1 MAVKIDQSD
10 AGNLEVSDEVG
21 FPATDADGI
30 VAGTGNGTGDG
41 AVTEVVEI
49 VLSGLFAGCLLD
61 YDVGDGIL
69 LGPYEQ
75 GVADEGCPELIRVGG
90 IGCAAVRFIHG

>member
-1 MAVKIDQSD
+1 MSD
-10 AGNLEVSDEVG
+10 KVG

-30 VAGTGNGTGDG
+30 VAGASDGTGDG

-61 YDVGDGIL
+61 DDVGDGIL
-69 LGPYEQ
+69 LGPDEQ
-75 GVADEGCPELIRVGG
+75 GVAGEGVLPSGLSMGR
-90 IGCAAVRFIHG
+90 